1 MQRLRAEMGGF
12 AALSIKIEMPKGGGR
27 LRRPEPKPE
36 PTMEGIVRADDV
48 FFLGHKKTSEQSEL
62 CSDVAQKEGFE
73 PSLGLTRLLP

>member
-36 PTMEGIVRADDV
+36 PKMEGIVRADDV
-48 FFLGHKKTSEQSEL
+48 FFPR
-62 CSDVAQKEGFE
+62 A
-73 PSLGLTRLLP
+73 